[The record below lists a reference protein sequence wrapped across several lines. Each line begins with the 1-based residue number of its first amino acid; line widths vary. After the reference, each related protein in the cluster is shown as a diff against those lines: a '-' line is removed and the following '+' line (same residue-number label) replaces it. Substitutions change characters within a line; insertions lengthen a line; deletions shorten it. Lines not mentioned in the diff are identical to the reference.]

1 MEVGEFQV
9 SLSADAPKAEIRL
22 AQQALWRAGKGAWEQ
37 AHECI
42 QQRERDPDCDLVH
55 AYLHRLEGD
64 LGNAALVVSARRA
77 PGRHRFAQSRVG
89 RACQANISASVS
101 RFCYTAAQRVTFFRL

>member
-22 AQQALWRAGKGAWEQ
+22 AQQALWWAGKGAWEQ

-42 QQRERDPDCDLVH
+42 QQRERNPDCQNGGYGFYRVH
-55 AYLHRLEGD
+55 D
-64 LGNAALVVSARRA
+64 TALL
-77 PGRHRFAQSRVG
+77 P
-89 RACQANISASVS
+89 
-101 RFCYTAAQRVTFFRL
+101 